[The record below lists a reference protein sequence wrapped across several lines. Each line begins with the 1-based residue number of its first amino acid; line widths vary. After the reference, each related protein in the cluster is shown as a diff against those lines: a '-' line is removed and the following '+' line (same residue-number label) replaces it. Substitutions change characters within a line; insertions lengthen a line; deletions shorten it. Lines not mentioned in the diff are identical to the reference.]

1 MQIKI
6 DKPVNARLKTEPE
19 PQWATVTI
27 VVRCIPSHKRGV
39 ASSHLQ
45 PVTPRACTPPCLTK
59 YACHALETRHG
70 HACTAGC
77 QETKILP
84 DSVLALSQQGI
95 NDTPEPRYI
104 RNMQA
109 IIGAVCGAATAVPC
123 ALLTARFIQSLRRG
137 KMKADTAMDDDDD
150 DDDAGKGD
158 DGGFQ

>member
-1 MQIKI
+1 MH
-6 DKPVNARLKTEPE
+6 AAL
-19 PQWATVTI
+19 
-27 VVRCIPSHKRGV
+27 PS
-39 ASSHLQ
+39 
-45 PVTPRACTPPCLTK
+45 K
-59 YACHALETRHG
+59 YACLALETRHG
-70 HACTAGC
+70 HARLAAKKP
-77 QETKILP
+77 KIALP
-84 DSVLALSQQGI
+84 DSELALSQQGI

-137 KMKADTAMDDDDD
+137 KKKADTAMDDDDG